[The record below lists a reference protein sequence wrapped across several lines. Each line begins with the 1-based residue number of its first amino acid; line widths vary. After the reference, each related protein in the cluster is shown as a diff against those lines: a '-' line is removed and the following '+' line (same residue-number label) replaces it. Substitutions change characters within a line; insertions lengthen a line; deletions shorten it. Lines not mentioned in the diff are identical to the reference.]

1 MPEEIKITETNFICK
16 TLFHLNTI
24 KGFHWQTES
33 YAEHQVLDLYHN
45 KLTEL
50 IDKFVETL
58 KEFKPTTITQQI
70 DIYIDKADVIEIIKE
85 YQEKIRDIRA
95 SLNSIKENN
104 LLFYIF
110 CNLSYLLNFQLSFHH
125 YLITTCN

>member
-95 SLNSIKENN
+95 SLNSIKENDD
-104 LLFYIF
+104 LLSIIDDFEQTT
-110 CNLSYLLNFQLSFHH
+110 NEALFH
-125 YLITTCN
+125 LRLK

>member
-1 MPEEIKITETNFICK
+1 MAKTYKKPENDFICK
-16 TLFHLNTI
+16 TIFHLNTI

-70 DIYIDKADVIEIIKE
+70 DIYIDRDDVIEHIKE
-85 YQEKIRDIRA
+85 YQEKIWHVRA
-95 SLNSIKENN
+95 SLNSVKENDD
-104 LLFYIF
+104 LLSIIDDFEQTT
-110 CNLSYLLNFQLSFHH
+110 NEALFH
-125 YLITTCN
+125 LRLK

>member
-1 MPEEIKITETNFICK
+1 MAKTYKKPENDFICK

-85 YQEKIRDIRA
+85 IWELFKKGELNLPPLGKAFELEQFQEALIESQKPQKK
-95 SLNSIKENN
+95 NW
-104 LLFYIF
+104 IF
-110 CNLSYLLNFQLSFHH
+110 LDF
-125 YLITTCN
+125 

>member
-1 MPEEIKITETNFICK
+1 MTQTKNLENDFICK
-16 TLFHLNTI
+16 TIVHLNTI

-58 KEFKPTTITQQI
+58 KEFKPTTDAGCI
-70 DIYIDKADVIEIIKE
+70 DTYIDRADVIEHIKE
-85 YQEKIRDIRA
+85 YQEKVKDVRA
-95 SLNSIKENN
+95 SLNSVKENDD
-104 LLFYIF
+104 LLSIVDDFEQVT
-110 CNLSYLLNFQLSFHH
+110 NEALFH
-125 YLITTCN
+125 LRLK

>member
-1 MPEEIKITETNFICK
+1 MPEEIKITENNFICK

-24 KGFHWQTES
+24 KGFHWQTKS

-70 DIYIDKADVIEIIKE
+70 DIYIDKNDVIEIIKE

-95 SLNSIKENN
+95 TLNVVKKEKVEVNDLLSIIDDFEQTTNEA
-104 LLFYIF
+104 LFH
-110 CNLSYLLNFQLSFHH
+110 LRLK
-125 YLITTCN
+125 

>member
-1 MPEEIKITETNFICK
+1 MAQTKNPENDFICK
-16 TLFHLNTI
+16 TIFHLNTI

-58 KEFKPTTITQQI
+58 KEFKPTTNAG
-70 DIYIDKADVIEIIKE
+70 YIDTYIDRVDVIEHIKE
-85 YQEKIRDIRA
+85 YQEKVKDVRA
-95 SLNSIKENN
+95 SLNSVKENDD
-104 LLFYIF
+104 LLSIVDDFEQVT
-110 CNLSYLLNFQLSFHH
+110 NEALFH
-125 YLITTCN
+125 LRLK

>member
-1 MPEEIKITETNFICK
+1 MAKTYKKPENDFICK

-95 SLNSIKENN
+95 SLNSIKENDD
-104 LLFYIF
+104 LLSIIEDFEQTT
-110 CNLSYLLNFQLSFHH
+110 NEALFH
-125 YLITTCN
+125 LRLK

>member
-1 MPEEIKITETNFICK
+1 MAKQKEEKSEENNFICK
-16 TLFHLNTI
+16 TVFHLNNI

-58 KEFKPTTITQQI
+58 KEFKPTT
-70 DIYIDKADVIEIIKE
+70 DAGYIDTYIDRVDVIEHIKE
-85 YQEKIRDIRA
+85 YQEKVKDVRA
-95 SLNSIKENN
+95 SLNSVKENDD
-104 LLFYIF
+104 LLSIVDDFEQVT
-110 CNLSYLLNFQLSFHH
+110 NEALFH
-125 YLITTCN
+125 LRLK

>member
-1 MPEEIKITETNFICK
+1 MAKTKNPENDFICK
-16 TLFHLNTI
+16 TIFHLNTI

-58 KEFKPTTITQQI
+58 KEFKPTT
-70 DIYIDKADVIEIIKE
+70 DAGYIDTHIDRVDVIEHIKE
-85 YQEKIRDIRA
+85 YQEKVKDVRA
-95 SLNSIKENN
+95 SLNSVKENDD
-104 LLFYIF
+104 LLSIVDDFEQVT
-110 CNLSYLLNFQLSFHH
+110 NEALFH
-125 YLITTCN
+125 LRLK

>member
-1 MPEEIKITETNFICK
+1 MAKTYKKPENDFICK

-85 YQEKIRDIRA
+85 YQEKLRVIRG

-104 LLFYIF
+104 DEVNDLLSIIDDFEQTT
-110 CNLSYLLNFQLSFHH
+110 NEALFH
-125 YLITTCN
+125 LRLK

>member
-1 MPEEIKITETNFICK
+1 MAKTYKKPENDFICK

-58 KEFKPTTITQQI
+58 KEFKPTTNTQQI
-70 DIYIDKADVIEIIKE
+70 DIYIDKADVIETIKE
-85 YQEKIRDIRA
+85 YQEKVRDIRA
-95 SLNSIKENN
+95 TLNAVKKEKVEVND
-104 LLFYIF
+104 LLAIIDDFEQTT
-110 CNLSYLLNFQLSFHH
+110 NEALFH
-125 YLITTCN
+125 LRLK

>member
-1 MPEEIKITETNFICK
+1 MAQTKNPENDFICK
-16 TLFHLNTI
+16 TIFHLNTI

-58 KEFKPTTITQQI
+58 KEFKPTTNAG
-70 DIYIDKADVIEIIKE
+70 YIDTYIDRVDVIEHIKE
-85 YQEKIRDIRA
+85 YQENVKYVRD
-95 SLNSIKENN
+95 SLNSVKENDD
-104 LLFYIF
+104 LLSIVDDFEQVT
-110 CNLSYLLNFQLSFHH
+110 NEALFH
-125 YLITTCN
+125 LRLK

>member
-1 MPEEIKITETNFICK
+1 MAKTYKKPENDFICK

-24 KGFHWQTES
+24 KGFPWQTDS
-33 YAEHQVLDLYHN
+33 YAEHQVLDLYNN

-95 SLNSIKENN
+95 SLNSIKENDD
-104 LLFYIF
+104 LLSIIDDFEQTT
-110 CNLSYLLNFQLSFHH
+110 NEALFH
-125 YLITTCN
+125 LRLK

>member
-1 MPEEIKITETNFICK
+1 MAKTYKKPENDFICK

-58 KEFKPTTITQQI
+58 KEFI
-70 DIYIDKADVIEIIKE
+70 
-85 YQEKIRDIRA
+85 
-95 SLNSIKENN
+95 LSIAAW
-104 LLFYIF
+104 L
-110 CNLSYLLNFQLSFHH
+110 
-125 YLITTCN
+125 

>member
-1 MPEEIKITETNFICK
+1 MAKTKNPENDFICK
-16 TLFHLNTI
+16 TIFHLNTI

-58 KEFKPTTITQQI
+58 KEFKPTTDASCI
-70 DIYIDKADVIEIIKE
+70 DTYIDRVDVIEHIKE
-85 YQEKIRDIRA
+85 YQEKVKDVRA
-95 SLNSIKENN
+95 SLNSVKENDD
-104 LLFYIF
+104 LLSIVDDFEQVT
-110 CNLSYLLNFQLSFHH
+110 NEVLFH
-125 YLITTCN
+125 LRLK

>member
-1 MPEEIKITETNFICK
+1 MAQTKNPENDFICK
-16 TLFHLNTI
+16 TIFHLNTI

-58 KEFKPTTITQQI
+58 KEFKPTTDAGCI
-70 DIYIDKADVIEIIKE
+70 DTYIDRVDVIEH
-85 YQEKIRDIRA
+85 
-95 SLNSIKENN
+95 SVKENDD
-104 LLFYIF
+104 LLSIVDDFEQVT
-110 CNLSYLLNFQLSFHH
+110 NEALFH
-125 YLITTCN
+125 LRLK

>member
-1 MPEEIKITETNFICK
+1 M
-16 TLFHLNTI
+16 
-24 KGFHWQTES
+24 
-33 YAEHQVLDLYHN
+33 YHN

-95 SLNSIKENN
+95 SLNSIKENDD
-104 LLFYIF
+104 LLSIIDDFEQTT
-110 CNLSYLLNFQLSFHH
+110 NEALFH
-125 YLITTCN
+125 LRLK